1 MALLLGNM
9 FSIKNHKTIFTSIVK
24 IWKLQKI
31 CTIQQMCKY
40 LYTRL
45 TKVYVKN
52 TFLFYKVSNLLVV
65 YDRSLLSR
73 NC

>member
-1 MALLLGNM
+1 
-9 FSIKNHKTIFTSIVK
+9 
-24 IWKLQKI
+24 
-31 CTIQQMCKY
+31 MCKY

-45 TKVYVKN
+45 TQVYVKN